1 MPPRYPHGLK
11 KNPLI
16 MSSFEK
22 MVFGILTLSIGTGM
36 FQIVTSPWSEKQ
48 PKLESSFQQQQ
59 QAEETTRKDNQ

>member
-1 MPPRYPHGLK
+1 MPPRFPHGLK

-36 FQIVTSPWSEKQ
+36 FQIVTSPWSENQ
-48 PKLESSFQQQQ
+48 SKLEPSLPQQQD
-59 QAEETTRKDNQ
+59 TITKDNR